1 MKRGDK
7 NPAMKRRQK
16 WTDCED
22 DLLMHIVEQGVRDW
36 AEISRQM
43 TLSGHQKNPKQICE
57 RWKNILNP
65 SVNRNSMPCEQFKL
79 IFRLQSEFKNK
90 WSLIADRFPGRTDNA
105 IKNKFFSLIRL
116 ALRKANRLVECF
128 SSTRWVN
135 SIKPKVLISFLEIN
149 IEAVSPSKF
158 LPFKSNRLSG
168 RDFIIFFIELGM
180 NNSNYLSNSE
190 DRATV
195 LQFLDKL
202 DQLNKA
208 YTSQVTASKKKIS
221 KNLTKLL
228 IPSDQPRKDPT
239 IQDFDSPKSLKDPCF
254 SPPKCSFNLSSQTS
268 IGFFSPK
275 QESSRSDPS
284 SPQLIIPQLILRTS
298 SDRTFPKFPLLTKD
312 TLSEN
317 EICFS
322 SFTGSKK
329 DNLIFPAKVGP
340 SVPTDEHKFKTPLS
354 YSRFTVIA

>member
-36 AEISRQM
+36 TDISRQM

-128 SSTRWVN
+128 SSTKWVN
-135 SIKPKVLISFLEIN
+135 SLKPKVLISFLEIN
-149 IEAVSPSKF
+149 IETDSPSKF
-158 LPFKSNRLSG
+158 LPFKSNQLSG

-180 NNSNYLSNSE
+180 NNSNYLSNPE
-190 DRATV
+190 DRAAV
-195 LQFLDKL
+195 LQLLDKL

-208 YTSQVTASKKKIS
+208 YTSQVSGSKKKIS
-221 KNLTKLL
+221 KNSKKLL
-228 IPSDQPRKDPT
+228 KPLEQLRKDPT
-239 IQDFDSPKSLKDPCF
+239 IQDFDSTKSHQDSCF
-254 SPPKCSFNLSSQTS
+254 SPPRCSFNLSSQAS
-268 IGFFSPK
+268 IDFFSPK
-275 QESSRSDPS
+275 QESNRSHPS
-284 SPQLIIPQLILRTS
+284 SPQLIIPQLILRNS
-298 SDRTFPKFPLLTKD
+298 SDRIFPKFPLLTKD
-312 TLSEN
+312 SLSET
-317 EICFS
+317 EICLS
-322 SFTGSKK
+322 SFKGSKK
-329 DNLIFPAKVGP
+329 DNLFFSARLGP
-340 SVPTDEHKFKTPLS
+340 NVASDERKFKTPLS